1 MREKPC
7 LNISVS
13 YNATYTSILI
23 LLFYILFT
31 SVITTNVDAQEE
43 NTLEIYLFDPSDS
56 SYEPMESNIF
66 LEGKEYEIVVWNG
79 TGYAYNATVVV
90 PWNSYVTTVE
100 SPSIMIQ
107 APSYEEYSQFVI
119 IASKDGYIPAEKFV
133 TVIKGR
139 LEIVPDQMIVNEK
152 EDFSVLVTDQ
162 DGNKISGSSVYI
174 VKEPKGDSD
183 LTNEAGVAYLS
194 APDVESDEENI
205 TIIALKEGYEEG
217 TISIHVKNVQ
227 MGNIPAEIIPIIIA
241 LIMVILAMLFVR
253 FRKRA
258 SLPKPELDTDTI
270 THQNKSSREKQTRKK
285 PIFTKETSDLNLQ
298 AEKEPKIEEIR
309 IHINSK
315 KKKTTH
321 LGNEEE
327 SQKVIIRKPRRS
339 DYDEWFDGT
348 DDIRYKID
356 RLTKGIDEKNI
367 DKWFEGE
374 DDIRAKIDEAIS
386 KKNRKKNK

>member
-13 YNATYTSILI
+13 CNAIYTSILI

-194 APDVESDEENI
+194 APDVESDEENK
-205 TIIALKEGYEEG
+205 TMADSYLYSLNLSSRHRFDELSLRPFAFLSWRQTDNVVSEGIDKVKTLRFG
-217 TISIHVKNVQ
+217 VDGDLGIHNFGVN
-227 MGNIPAEIIPIIIA
+227 AEIVDTLVYSGIDSIA
-241 LIMVILAMLFVR
+241 VRTQGYYEWKIGDVNLKGFEIKDLAFKVSVDVNDYV
-253 FRKRA
+253 FR
-258 SLPKPELDTDTI
+258 LDEPDD
-270 THQNKSSREKQTRKK
+270 QDYREKRM
-285 PIFTKETSDLNLQ
+285 ICSIRM
-298 AEKEPKIEEIR
+298 KI
-309 IHINSK
+309 
-315 KKKTTH
+315 
-321 LGNEEE
+321 
-327 SQKVIIRKPRRS
+327 
-339 DYDEWFDGT
+339 
-348 DDIRYKID
+348 
-356 RLTKGIDEKNI
+356 
-367 DKWFEGE
+367 
-374 DDIRAKIDEAIS
+374 
-386 KKNRKKNK
+386 